1 MRGLFSR
8 SILTWSMM
16 NSVSLGNLFVTM
28 LDVGEFQCPV
38 SLHGCVLN
46 PFCPCFSGLS
56 CPILTGYLRINFQTG
71 SEVTQPEGKLCCC
84 SIPHTEKRLVNG
96 VESIRVTGGP

>member
-1 MRGLFSR
+1 MRGLFSW

-28 LDVGEFQCPV
+28 LDVREFQCPV

-56 CPILTGYLRINFQTG
+56 CPILTGYLRIK
-71 SEVTQPEGKLCCC
+71 SRRALKLL
-84 SIPHTEKRLVNG
+84 SQK
-96 VESIRVTGGP
+96 ESSAVVLFPIQRNAW